1 MTVGWLDCSSGAS
14 GDMLLGALHG
24 AGVPLEVLARAVDA
38 VQLPVTLRATEAR
51 RAGLAAVKID
61 VFTDERPGSVTR
73 PWPHVRQ
80 LLTDAPLDSVVRDR
94 ALATFGRLATAEA
107 AVHGRAVEEVHF
119 HEVGALDAIA
129 DIVGAAA
136 GFAYL
141 GLSELVVSPVAL
153 GGGSVRTA
161 HGTLPVPAP
170 AVLEIVRTA
179 GIFAYGGP
187 IDVELC
193 TPTGAAILAEQAT
206 GYGSLPSMRISAIGA
221 GAGDRDLPDRPN
233 IVRLLV
239 GNSQL
244 DSASDSPSGSATE
257 LLLETNIDD
266 LDLRLWPDVLARL
279 LEAGAADAWLTP
291 ILMKKGRPAHT
302 LAVLA
307 PVAALDAVRDL
318 VYRETTTLGLRIT
331 TVAKEALER
340 EWLTIQVDGEA
351 IRVKVGR
358 RAGRMVNAMPE
369 WADVARAAAATGQ
382 PSKQVLA
389 AAMGKAAKLLSD

>member
-1 MTVGWLDCSSGAS
+1 
-14 GDMLLGALHG
+14 
-24 AGVPLEVLARAVDA
+24 
-38 VQLPVTLRATEAR
+38 
-51 RAGLAAVKID
+51 
-61 VFTDERPGSVTR
+61 
-73 PWPHVRQ
+73 
-80 LLTDAPLDSVVRDR
+80 
-94 ALATFGRLATAEA
+94 
-107 AVHGRAVEEVHF
+107 
-119 HEVGALDAIA
+119 
-129 DIVGAAA
+129 
-136 GFAYL
+136 
-141 GLSELVVSPVAL
+141 
-153 GGGSVRTA
+153 
-161 HGTLPVPAP
+161 LPVPAP

-179 GIFAYGGP
+179 GISAYGGP
-187 IDVELC
+187 VDVELC

-206 GYGSLPSMRISAIGA
+206 GYGPLPPMRISAIGA

-233 IVRLLV
+233 IVRLLI

-244 DSASDSPSGSATE
+244 DSQSDSQLDSQSGSTTE
-257 LLLETNIDD
+257 LLLETNVDD

-331 TVAKEALER
+331 SVAKEALER
-340 EWLTIQVDGEA
+340 EWLTVQVDGET

>member
-61 VFTDERPGSVTR
+61 VFTDEQPGSVTR

-94 ALATFGRLATAEA
+94 ALATFGRLAAAEA
-107 AVHGRAVEEVHF
+107 EVHGRTVEEVHF

-141 GLSELVVSPVAL
+141 GLSDLVVSPVAL

-179 GIFAYGGP
+179 GISAYGGP
-187 IDVELC
+187 VDVELC

-206 GYGSLPSMRISAIGA
+206 GYGPLPPMRISAIGA
-221 GAGDRDLPDRPN
+221 GAGGRDLPDRPN

-239 GNSQL
+239 G
-244 DSASDSPSGSATE
+244 DSLSDSQTESSTE
-257 LLLETNIDD
+257 LLLETNVDD
-266 LDLRLWPDVLARL
+266 LDLRIWPDALARL

-302 LAVLA
+302 LSVLA

-331 TVAKEALER
+331 TVTKEALER
-340 EWLTIQVDGEA
+340 EWLTVQVDGEA